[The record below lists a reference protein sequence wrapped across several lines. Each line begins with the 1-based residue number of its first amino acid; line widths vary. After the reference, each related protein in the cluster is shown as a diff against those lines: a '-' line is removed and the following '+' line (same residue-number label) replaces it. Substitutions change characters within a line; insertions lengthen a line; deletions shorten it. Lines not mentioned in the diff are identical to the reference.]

1 MSNTAS
7 DRYTTGFAGVRGA
20 ARPRAGLPP
29 EASYSTTMTP
39 PAECA

>member
-7 DRYTTGFAGVRGA
+7 GRCTTGFAGVRGA
-20 ARPRAGLPP
+20 AYPP

-39 PAECA
+39 PAE